1 MISNVSGFTPFNTP
15 RVAQL
20 SQRSN
25 QFNLRTVRY
34 TEADIKAMADD
45 DKVVDLS
52 FTLKDKF
59 GDNGLIA
66 VVIMKEMENGEN
78 LFIDTWFMSCRVL
91 KRGMENFTLN
101 TMVEEARRR
110 GYKKIIGEYLP
121 TLKNQMVKEHFDQ
134 LGFTKVWEQA
144 DGSKRYE
151 LSVDE
156 YKPRECYI
164 DKE

>member
-1 MISNVSGFTPFNTP
+1 MVSEVEGFTKFNTP

-34 TEADIKAMADD
+34 TEDQITAIENDPKQKGFAF
-45 DKVVDLS
+45 S
-52 FTLKDKF
+52 LKDKF

-66 VVIMKEMENGEN
+66 VVILQEKDADT

-101 TMVEEARRR
+101 TIVEWAKEN
-110 GYKKIIGEYLP
+110 GYKQIIGEYLP
-121 TLKNQMVKEHFDQ
+121 TPKMVWLQSIIRIWALKQLKIRHRPMV
-134 LGFTKVWEQA
+134 A
-144 DGSKRYE
+144 
-151 LSVDE
+151 
-156 YKPRECYI
+156 
-164 DKE
+164 